1 MKTRVEY
8 NLGQVTP
15 REWSGVYGYKPDTSD
30 DIEFLGVMRLRTDID
45 SMSLEMFGKLLFE
58 EMQIA
63 FFDESNPERDLVLRL
78 ESSAWKM
85 KSKMDLLLSRED
97 EIAKKGLDIEVA
109 VAVVFQNFLY
119 LGVIGESRIYIKRG
133 DDLMDISKALVDG
146 DMNGFL
152 KSGSLEIE
160 NEDRFL
166 VTTSKVKEN
175 QIFNAL
181 NQLDITELETQE
193 SGNASILFADESL
206 NWTSGVDVEREIP
219 VDKVDNSDESESIEE
234 AQGRILESEI
244 DEEILDDNLNEEDL
258 SEEEYDEL
266 EEVEERTLRERASL
280 ILLPIKTKSV
290 QVLSKLKN
298 IRRKEDI
305 EELGEETQT
314 QRISKEIM
322 GEVEEE
328 NNEEYLEDDSETT
341 TKRVFDKARDFRN
354 KAGER
359 WTTTISPMI
368 QNNQKTYMKFLK
380 SLASKIGS
388 LLSMVTSKFKT
399 EFIGTGDRREMYKK
413 ADSMK
418 RKRRLALLV
427 LIIFGVVLFFGL
439 RGAEE
444 SRIEQE
450 RIAQSQKTLS
460 DLNSRYE
467 NLSSQVV
474 QAASGNDEKKNL
486 ILSEFNNLVND
497 IEAQRRNELIKSDL
511 DELLN
516 KISSSQ
522 DTLLSVEAITEPKIL
537 VDVGRSFPDANLT
550 DIVFSNGALFISDS
564 ARNVIYRTPT
574 NTLDNRPETYITGL
588 VQPYILVRDTSG
600 DIVFYDNDT
609 SSSLGR
615 FGINDPALTRFG
627 QLSPSN
633 IGKPAESVIFDG
645 NGALYELKSN
655 NRQIFKRDKSGDTY
669 VGGGAIPSTD
679 SNTNWRTDS
688 DFTNGIDIAAPYE
701 IYVLISGQGVKR
713 YFSRNDNTITFETFK
728 NFMRNDFESLAKAS
742 SFDVTSRYMAVAD
755 PQNKRVLMFQIE
767 DNETKDIV
775 YMKQFVYRGSD
786 NLFSDLKEVAINED
800 ERAVY
805 VLDSS
810 KVIKLDF

>member
-8 NLGQVTP
+8 NLGQLTSK
-15 REWSGVYGYKPDTSD
+15 EWSGVYGYKPDNSD
-30 DIEFLGVMRLRTDID
+30 DIEFLGVMRISCDVE
-45 SMSLEMFGKLLFE
+45 SMSLEMIGKLLFE

-109 VAVVFQNFLY
+109 VAVVFQNYLY
-119 LGVIGESRIYIKRG
+119 LGVIGESRVYIKRG

-160 NEDRFL
+160 EEDRFL
-166 VTTSKVKEN
+166 LTTSKVRES
-175 QIFNAL
+175 QIFNSL

-206 NWTSGVDVEREIP
+206 NWTSGVDIEREIEVEK
-219 VDKVDNSDESESIEE
+219 VDKSDEAESFEE
-234 AQGRILESEI
+234 AKGRVLESEI
-244 DEEILDDNLNEEDL
+244 DEEISEVKLEENEL
-258 SEEEYDEL
+258 TQEEYDEL

-298 IRRKEDI
+298 IRRKEDL
-305 EELGEETQT
+305 EELQVQSQTERVSNEIREEF
-314 QRISKEIM
+314 S
-322 GEVEEE
+322 EED
-328 NNEEYLEDDSETT
+328 EEYYEDDSTT
-341 TKRVFDKARDFRN
+341 TKQNLFDKARDFRN
-354 KAGER
+354 RAGSR
-359 WTTTISPMI
+359 WTTAIAPMI
-368 QNNQKTYMKFLK
+368 KNNQKTYMKFLK
-380 SLASKIGS
+380 SLASKLG
-388 LLSMVTSKFKT
+388 LLFGRLTSKFKT
-399 EFIGTGDRREMYKK
+399 EFIGSGDRREMYKK
-413 ADSMK
+413 ADSLK
-418 RKRRLALLV
+418 KKRRLALLV
-427 LIIFGVVLFFGL
+427 LLVLGVVLFFGL

-444 SRIEQE
+444 ARLEQE

-474 QAASGNDEKKNL
+474 QAISGNDEKKNL

-497 IEAQRRNELIKSDL
+497 IETQKRNDLIKSDL
-511 DELLN
+511 EDLLQ
-516 KISSSQ
+516 KISGSQ
-522 DTLLSVEAITEPKIL
+522 DTLLSIEAVIEPKIL

-550 DIVFSNGALFISDS
+550 DIVYSNGALFISDS
-564 ARNVIYRTPT
+564 ARNVIYRSPT

-633 IGKPAESVIFDG
+633 IGKPAESVIFEG

-655 NRQIFKRDKSGDTY
+655 NRQIFKRDRSGDTF

-713 YFSRNDNTITFETFK
+713 YFSRNDNTITFETYK
-728 NFMRNDFESLAKAS
+728 NFMRSDFEAMSKAT
-742 SFDVTSRYMAVAD
+742 SFDVTARYMAVAD
-755 PQNKRVLMFQIE
+755 PQNKRVMIFQIE

-775 YMKQFVYRGSD
+775 YMKQFVYRGGD
-786 NLFSDLKEVAINED
+786 NLFSDIKEVSINEE

-810 KVIKLDF
+810 RVIKLDF